1 MKMRIVIPL
10 LILLLL
16 TPLYGVSCEGESR
29 NATETLPS
37 ERPQIDTTPPAE
49 VGQVL
54 DIRVE
59 PASGA
64 SLTRGILLD
73 HATVQVGSLNEQAFV
88 PQTEEHYYVGDC
100 CLLVLGDMI
109 NDTDEDLYVDLWAE
123 GFDTRE
129 RQVAWSVSSG
139 TIIGHV
145 QYYIPHQSSESF
157 EIPLNWAEDVQ
168 LIKIIAHSY
177 DRMIP
182 SPPESTSNS
191 SN

>member
-1 MKMRIVIPL
+1 MTKIRIIIPL
-10 LILLLL
+10 LTLLLL
-16 TPLYGVSCEGESR
+16 TPLYGVSCEGESH
-29 NATETLPS
+29 NATETLTP
-37 ERPQIDTTPPAE
+37 EHPQIDITPSTE

-59 PASGA
+59 TSSRT

-73 HATVQVGSLNEQAFV
+73 HTIVKIGSLDESGFILQNR
-88 PQTEEHYYVGDC
+88 EHYYVGDR
-100 CLLVLGDMI
+100 CLLVLGDMR

-129 RQVAWSVSSG
+129 SQVAWSISSG

-157 EIPLNWAEDVQ
+157 EITLNWAEDVQ

-182 SPPESTSNS
+182 SRPK
-191 SN
+191 